1 MRANVNGAQLYFDVE
16 GMGLTPVGTAMVEK
30 DACFVLH
37 GGPGLDHSYFKPWL
51 SPLADDLQ
59 LVYVDHRANGRSE
72 RVALET
78 CTIEQMADDL
88 EALREL
94 LGLGQVTVLGNSFG
108 GFVAQMYAVRH
119 PQSVRRL
126 ILVSTSPSHEF
137 YAAAEQELA
146 RKGTAEQ
153 KAVAGDV
160 FEGRIE
166 TDEAFLR
173 WWDIMMP
180 LYFAHWDAARGEQMI
195 KRGVDNPKVA
205 SHMFRHEIPTFD
217 VRPQLN
223 AMTMPTLVIAGRH
236 DWVTPVGESEL
247 IARGIPGSE
256 LVVFE
261 ESGHMP
267 FIRGA
272 GGLRCGRSAV
282 PRCLSEDQEAAN
294 AANSQIRSWRPS
306 IRREWLPPGGGCGDD
321 RN

>member
-1 MRANVNGAQLYFDVE
+1 VLADVNGAKIYFDVE
-16 GMGLTPVGTAMVEK
+16 GMGLVPRGLAMVEK
-30 DACFVLH
+30 EACFVLH

-59 LVYVDHRANGRSE
+59 LIYVDHRANGRSE

-88 EALREL
+88 EALRVL
-94 LGLGQVTVLGNSFG
+94 LGLGPVNVLGNSFG
-108 GFVAQMYAVRH
+108 GFVAQMYAARH
-119 PQSVRRL
+119 PKGVRRL

-137 YAAAEQELA
+137 YAAAGKELE

-166 TDEAFLR
+166 TEAAFLD
-173 WWDIMMP
+173 WWEIMMP
-180 LYFAHWDAARGEQMI
+180 LYFAHWDADRGEEMI
-195 KRGVDNPKVA
+195 KRGKDNPEVA
-205 SHMFRHEIPTFD
+205 SHMFRHEIPKFD
-217 VRPQLN
+217 VRSQLR

-247 IARGIPGSE
+247 IAAAIPGSE

-267 FIRGA
+267 FIEEQA
-272 GGLRCGRSAV
+272 GFVAAV
-282 PRCLSEDQEAAN
+282 
-294 AANSQIRSWRPS
+294 
-306 IRREWLPPGGGCGDD
+306 RRFIAG
-321 RN
+321 